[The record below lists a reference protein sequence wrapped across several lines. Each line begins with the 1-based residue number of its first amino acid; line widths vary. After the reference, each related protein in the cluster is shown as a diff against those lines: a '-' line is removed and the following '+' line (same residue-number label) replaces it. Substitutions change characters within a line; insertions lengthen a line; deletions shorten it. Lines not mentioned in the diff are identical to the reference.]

1 MRQTPLGP
9 GIQLTI
15 VLVPPQ
21 PVAEGQHPFDLVT
34 DSSGAV
40 VPNCKISARNEGTGV
55 VKETTT
61 DVSGN
66 YRVSYLLPGLYQI
79 SAEAPNFKR
88 AVQSDV
94 TLDVD
99 HQALVKFTLEVGAVT
114 EKIEVAATTPLL
126 QTQSAEQSQVIT
138 EKQMRELPIDVR
150 DFGLSILEFRSWR

>member
-1 MRQTPLGP
+1 
-9 GIQLTI
+9 
-15 VLVPPQ
+15 
-21 PVAEGQHPFDLVT
+21 
-34 DSSGAV
+34 
-40 VPNCKISARNEGTGV
+40 
-55 VKETTT
+55 
-61 DVSGN
+61 
-66 YRVSYLLPGLYQI
+66 
-79 SAEAPNFKR
+79 
-88 AVQSDV
+88 VQSDV